1 MKKVLVDVKL
11 DSVTFKRCKK
21 RKKTILIQL
30 NQECFSSLKRKDKV
44 LLINQDKDKKIKRKV
59 KKVYYGKDVDELYSV
74 LKQKKKYIFPKN
86 IEETYKKEDIKQY
99 GLIGIELK
107 HNKKIFRKIL
117 LGIVLIIFLV
127 WIYYFSGKLI
137 YNYRNNKLR
146 KNLEK
151 IQQEEISYVI
161 VEINPK
167 VLLEIKNKKVV
178 SKGCLN
184 EDCEEIYKD
193 IDITSKSVEEA
204 IELLYNTAEQK
215 GVDVSKGVK
224 VSSTKEEIEEETKA
238 LEYVAYTK
246 ITSEEEQEYLSLVL
260 DNEQIKEDTKDYNQK
275 LLETYQKDSD
285 YGRLYTCEIK
295 NEKVA
300 CYIVEE
306 AVTFPIY
313 KSEGEYLLHMTELLK
328 VKEKRDHVLDK
339 FGIPYVYEDS
349 ATLTI
354 QIKGNTYYYYSESS
368 YGKTDCS
375 SGTCKDVGRITYNDI
390 FQMNDDQGGIY
401 MVYFKDLNLLDIDSS
416 KQFYIEQ
423 YEDENDVNGWREK
436 LA

>member
-1 MKKVLVDVKL
+1 VDVKL
-11 DSVTFKRCKK
+11 DSATFKRCKK

-30 NQECFSSLKRKDKV
+30 NQECFSSLKRKDAI
-44 LLINQDKDKKIKRKV
+44 LLINQDKNKKIKRRV
-59 KKVYYGKDVDELYSV
+59 KKVYKGNNIEEIYSI
-74 LKQKKKYIFPKN
+74 LKKKGKYCFPKN
-86 IEETYKKEDIKQY
+86 IEETYKQEDIEQY

-117 LGIVLIIFLV
+117 LGIALIIFLV

-137 YNYRNNKLR
+137 NNYRNNKLK

-151 IQQEEISYVI
+151 IQQEEISYAI

-204 IELLYNTAEQK
+204 VELLYNTAKQK
-215 GVDVSKGVK
+215 GVDVSNGVK
-224 VSSTKEEIEEETKA
+224 VSSTKEEIEEETKT
-238 LEYVAYTK
+238 LEYVAYTQ

-260 DNEQIKEDTKDYNQK
+260 DNEQIQEDTKDYNQK

-300 CYIVEE
+300 CYIIEE
-306 AVTFPIY
+306 AVILPHYDTA
-313 KSEGEYLLHMTELLK
+313 EEYLLHMTELLK
-328 VKEKRDHVLDK
+328 IKEKRDHVLDK
-339 FGIPYVYEDS
+339 FGIPYVYEDI

-354 QIKGNTYYYYSESS
+354 QIKGQKYYYYSESS
-368 YGKTDCS
+368 YEKTDCS
-375 SGTCKDVGRITYNDI
+375 SGTCIDAGKVTYNDV
-390 FQMNDDQGGIY
+390 FQQDGGNHTAMI
-401 MVYFKDLNLLDIDSS
+401 YFKDLNLLDVDSS
-416 KQFYIEQ
+416 LQFYAE
-423 YEDENDVNGWREK
+423 
-436 LA
+436 